1 MRAGVQRVTEAAVTV
16 AGLVAGEIGPGLV
29 LLLGVQQGDAEADA
43 AWMLDKVVNQRIFD
57 DAAGQMNRSLLDA
70 SGALLV
76 VSQFTLL
83 GDCRKGRRPSWHEA
97 APPDAARA
105 LYEHFLGLCR
115 ARGIPTQSGEF
126 QAMMRVRL
134 VNDGPVTVLLDSRK
148 LF

>member
-1 MRAGVQRVTEAAVTV
+1 MRAVAQRVSEARVTV
-16 AGLVAGEIGPGLV
+16 DGRVTGEIGPGML
-29 LLLGVQQGDAEADA
+29 LLLGVQAGDTEADA
-43 AWMLDKVVNQRIFD
+43 AWMLDKAINLRIFD
-57 DAAGQMNRSLLDA
+57 DEAGQMNRSLLDV

-105 LYEHFLGLCR
+105 LYEHFLSLCR
-115 ARGIPTQSGEF
+115 ARGIPAQSGEF
-126 QAMMRVRL
+126 QAMMRVHL

-148 LF
+148 VF